1 MKQVLLLFTFIVFLM
16 LSGCQTK
23 TKSTSAF
30 TKEVYTPEYA
40 TGFDI
45 MGADNTES
53 TIIHVRNPW
62 QGAEGVEMSYF
73 VARNGE
79 QAPKDFDGV
88 IIPVLALMS
97 SFGPCVALAALGSTL
112 QNTFAAGNRCHKP
125 SGSGSRSFRNELC
138 FQPVCPC
145 TQRNHKRHG
154 GGNKL

>member
-88 IIPVLALMS
+88 IIPAGAKRIVCMS
-97 SFGPCVALAALGSTL
+97 STYIAH
-112 QNTFAAGNRCHKP
+112 AGCH
-125 SGSGSRSFRNELC
+125 
-138 FQPVCPC
+138 
-145 TQRNHKRHG
+145 
-154 GGNKL
+154 

>member
-62 QGAEGVEMSYF
+62 QGAECPTSW
-73 VARNGE
+73 
-79 QAPKDFDGV
+79 
-88 IIPVLALMS
+88 
-97 SFGPCVALAALGSTL
+97 LGT
-112 QNTFAAGNRCHKP
+112 
-125 SGSGSRSFRNELC
+125 GSRHRKILT
-138 FQPVCPC
+138 V
-145 TQRNHKRHG
+145 
-154 GGNKL
+154 